1 MSKFWRIFA
10 LRTQKFFWWNKSN
23 FVEVKKFFFDGK
35 PKMTKKNATEF
46 LKIRKNVKNRVFLA
60 FLKNTGSWYL
70 SEGLWSIL
78 LLHST
83 LNTPE

>member
-1 MSKFWRIFA
+1 MAVFSPPPQNMSKFWRIFA

-23 FVEVKKFFFDGK
+23 FVEVKKIFFDGK

-60 FLKNTGSWYL
+60 FFEKHWLVVF
-70 SEGLWSIL
+70 I
-78 LLHST
+78 
-83 LNTPE
+83 